1 MLSVCTTAV
10 SSYGFVAPVVRTTTA
25 TTMKLFCAF
34 GSKVVVWCC
43 VFLVL
48 CLAREFHRFS
58 YVVVKHR
65 YHLCGS
71 SMNYMWQL
79 EQYLADLLRHYGL
92 VEMAMIFY
100 HRYLQDLSAVYAL
113 DDSGR
118 RELIGAV
125 EQQWVLLNWR
135 ANPTGRMQSFFG
147 DVDREMERRRLK
159 WKGEQWKWE

>member
-1 MLSVCTTAV
+1 
-10 SSYGFVAPVVRTTTA
+10 
-25 TTMKLFCAF
+25 
-34 GSKVVVWCC
+34 
-43 VFLVL
+43 
-48 CLAREFHRFS
+48 
-58 YVVVKHR
+58 
-65 YHLCGS
+65 
-71 SMNYMWQL
+71 MWQL

-125 EQQWVLLNWR
+125 EQQWLLLNWR
-135 ANPTGRMQSFFG
+135 ANPTGRMVSFFG

>member
-1 MLSVCTTAV
+1 MRNVCTTDV
-10 SSYGFVAPVVRTTTA
+10 SSYGIITPDVRTTTIDYEVILCFWF
-25 TTMKLFCAF
+25 K
-34 GSKVVVWCC
+34 GSC
-43 VFLVL
+43 LVL
-48 CLAREFHRFS
+48 CLFS
-58 YVVVKHR
+58 PVPRTRVPPFSSVVVKHR

-159 WKGEQWKWE
+159 WKGEEWKWK